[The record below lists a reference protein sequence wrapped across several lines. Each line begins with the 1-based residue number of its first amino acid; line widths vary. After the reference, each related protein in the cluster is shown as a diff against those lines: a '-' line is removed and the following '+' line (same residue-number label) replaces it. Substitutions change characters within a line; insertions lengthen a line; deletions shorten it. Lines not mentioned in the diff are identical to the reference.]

1 MTRSLLAVLA
11 LTALVSACSRD
22 MDQTIQA
29 ANVKESLDSLWTQ
42 FAVAADQ
49 RDSVAFGALFEEEAA
64 LAYPHAPTVA
74 GRSAIE
80 QFLVAH
86 YTPIDVTAF
95 RVTPEDLTVNG
106 TLAAQA
112 GSYEQ
117 DYIEGGAKKTEFGRF
132 TLIAEHGTDHRWR
145 IRRLLAMPDTVR
157 AAAE

>member
-1 MTRSLLAVLA
+1 MRSGPLILVLA
-11 LTALVSACSRD
+11 ALLSACSRD

-29 ANVKESLDSLWTQ
+29 ASVKESLDSLWTQ

-49 RDSVAFGALFEEEAA
+49 RDSLAFGALFEEEAA
-64 LAYPHAPTVA
+64 LAFPHAPTVT

-80 QFLVAH
+80 QFLAAR
-86 YTPIDVTAF
+86 YRGIDVTAF
-95 RVTPEDLTVNG
+95 RVTPEDLTVSG

-117 DYIEGGAKKTEFGRF
+117 DYLEGGAKKTESGRF
-132 TLIAEHGTDHRWR
+132 TLIAEQDPNHAWK

-157 AAAE
+157 AE

>member
-1 MTRSLLAVLA
+1 MRSGVLIVLLASLL
-11 LTALVSACSRD
+11 SACSRD
-22 MDQTIQA
+22 MDKTIQA

-49 RDSVAFGALFEEEAA
+49 RDSLAFGALFEEEAA
-64 LAYPHAPTVA
+64 LAFPHAATVT

-80 QFLVAH
+80 QFLAAH
-86 YTPIDVTAF
+86 YRGIDVTAF

-117 DYIEGGAKKTEFGRF
+117 DYLEGGAKKTESGRF
-132 TLIAEHGTDHRWR
+132 
-145 IRRLLAMPDTVR
+145 
-157 AAAE
+157 